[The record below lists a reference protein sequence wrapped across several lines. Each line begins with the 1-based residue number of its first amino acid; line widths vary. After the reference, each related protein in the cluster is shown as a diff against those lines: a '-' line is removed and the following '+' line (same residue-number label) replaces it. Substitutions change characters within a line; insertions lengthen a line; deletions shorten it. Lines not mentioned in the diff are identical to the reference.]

1 MDELLPSVDV
11 NVAVAVQDLEEGD
24 CAAAVEHWK
33 DAFSNFGSELPPA
46 YEKGKSPYDTPQNVS
61 FVALFS
67 PKDDPGVM
75 CVHAKCPSTS
85 GTNRAAEA
93 ENPDNTLKE
102 PNGRRLNGA
111 EAAGGMSAI
120 VCAVGPKVLTENKR
134 PFT

>member
-46 YEKGKSPYDTPQNVS
+46 YQKGKSPYATPQNVS

-67 PKDDPGVM
+67 PKDDPGLM
-75 CVHAKCPSTS
+75 CVYANCPSTS
-85 GTNRAAEA
+85 GTNQGAEEEKPGVA
-93 ENPDNTLKE
+93 PEQPK
-102 PNGRRLNGA
+102 GRRLSGA
-111 EAAGGMSAI
+111 EAAGGMRAI